1 MFAIVEIAGQQ
12 FKVSPSAKLFVP
24 KIANQVG
31 NKLKFDKVLLFSDDN
46 GIKVGSPILKGM
58 KVEAEI
64 LNHLKDDTV
73 IVFKKKKRKGYRVRK
88 GHRQQ
93 YTHIQIT
100 NIGKEN

>member
-24 KIANQVG
+24 KIANQIG
-31 NKLKFDKVLLFSDDN
+31 NKLKFDKVLLYSDDK
-46 GIKVGSPILKGM
+46 GIKVGKPIVKGIE
-58 KVEAEI
+58 VEAQI

-93 YTHIQIT
+93 YTHIEIT
-100 NIGKEN
+100 KIG